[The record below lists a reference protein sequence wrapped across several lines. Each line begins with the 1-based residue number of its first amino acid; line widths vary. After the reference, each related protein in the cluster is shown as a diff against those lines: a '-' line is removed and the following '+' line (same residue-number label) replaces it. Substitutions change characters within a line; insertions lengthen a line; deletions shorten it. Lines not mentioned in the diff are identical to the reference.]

1 MQIIR
6 DKILTKSYHGAIMI
20 VRSEVVLLTYGL
32 SPSDR
37 KKVEEFIPR
46 MKALLATHE
55 YTIQINEKNRE
66 FDKAFPLRDAD
77 KWMIL
82 KSLVADDC
90 VKVEPNNNPRYPD
103 NEVFV
108 FCKEATVVVYGESE
122 ELQLY
127 LKMYIQESKTYDLVI
142 VISFHQAGM
151 FD

>member
-1 MQIIR
+1 MA
-6 DKILTKSYHGAIMI
+6 L
-20 VRSEVVLLTYGL
+20 GL

-37 KKVEEFIPR
+37 DKVEAFIPR

-55 YTIQINEKNRE
+55 YTIQINDKNRE
-66 FDKAFPLRDAD
+66 FDKAYSLRDAD
-77 KWMIL
+77 KWAIL
-82 KSLVADDC
+82 KSLEADDC

-108 FCKEATVVVYGESE
+108 FYKEATVVVYGENE

-127 LKMYIQESKTYDLVI
+127 LKMYIQETKTYDLVI